1 MNHHSSSSFIYD
13 NWRSLLRIFGKIIL
27 RIVGAGLAMLF
38 GFWLLLASNMG
49 PAYLPHI
56 IDGVLDFWIRM
67 MFLGLGV
74 SIWLITALWII
85 WLVLRYGHHLIKRY
99 LIKRCS

>member
-13 NWRSLLRIFGKIIL
+13 NWRGLLRIFGKIIL

-38 GFWLLLASNMG
+38 GFWLLLVSNMG

-56 IDGVLDFWIRM
+56 MDGVLDFWIRI

-85 WLVLRYGHHLIKRY
+85 RLVLRYAITL
-99 LIKRCS
+99 

>member
-1 MNHHSSSSFIYD
+1 MSHHSSSSFIYD
-13 NWRSLLRIFGKIIL
+13 NWRGLLGIFGKIIL

-38 GFWLLLASNMG
+38 GFWLLLVSNMG

-56 IDGVLDFWIRM
+56 MDGVLDFWIRM

-85 WLVLRYGHHLIKRY
+85 WLVLRYGQHFIK
-99 LIKRCS
+99 S